1 MIQEEKHL
9 QAIKQE
15 EGKVHFS
22 KKGQVSC
29 EITKEKVVT
38 QTIQYLNRIKIAR
51 TNNHRP
57 KILLKLD
64 IIIRTNTVKDK
75 N

>member
-9 QAIKQE
+9 QAIKQ

-57 KILLKLD
+57 KILLKQD
-64 IIIRTNTVKDK
+64 IIIRKNTVKDK